1 MIDAV
6 TAALIGAGA
15 AIMGGLLNGA
25 YQHARE
31 YWSRPILSVDYEG
44 SNGNNPASEHKEGEK
59 LVSEVYVRARVRNLG
74 RQVVTGCRVFLVAL
88 HEVHH
93 SGLTA
98 TSWYDSLPLPW
109 AGWVDHQSRNIPK
122 GPEFYVDVM
131 RVSKSYSAWQFSAKT
146 FASQSALRNYH
157 GTYRFRLLATADN
170 AEPAACEIDVT
181 YDGDWHNLRAVQ
193 VRPHEKHAG

>member
-15 AIMGGLLNGA
+15 AIVGGLLNGA
-25 YQHARE
+25 YQHWRDFR
-31 YWSRPILSVDYEG
+31 SRPILHIDFEG
-44 SNGNNPASEHKEGEK
+44 SGGNNPASEYKEGEK
-59 LVSEVYVRARVRNLG
+59 LVSEVYIRARVKNIG
-74 RQVVTGCRVFLVAL
+74 QHVATGCRVFLVGL

-98 TSWYDSLPLPW
+98 TNWYDSLPLPW
-109 AGWVDHQSRNIPK
+109 AGWDHQPRNIPK

-131 RVSKSYSAWQFSAKT
+131 RVSKSFSAWRFSAKT
-146 FASQSALRNYH
+146 FGSQNALMNYR

-193 VRPHEKHAG
+193 VKPHEKHAG